1 LEVVES
7 GHDGRLTVK
16 EICRCAR
23 SRNTSTSIHARI
35 HSRAFSGQP
44 DVWPDCVPVHAP
56 RATAVRPN

>member
-16 EICRCAR
+16 EVCRCAR
-23 SRNTSTSIHARI
+23 SRNTSTQPTPAYIAGLFRTT
-35 HSRAFSGQP
+35 RCLAGLCSGSCP
-44 DVWPDCVPVHAP
+44 S